1 LVRLSGPA
9 GQGLH
14 RVPRGLGIT
23 LCQNRANLQFLG
35 TDNSP

>member
-14 RVPRGLGIT
+14 RVPGFGH
-23 LCQNRANLQFLG
+23 
-35 TDNSP
+35 NSLSE